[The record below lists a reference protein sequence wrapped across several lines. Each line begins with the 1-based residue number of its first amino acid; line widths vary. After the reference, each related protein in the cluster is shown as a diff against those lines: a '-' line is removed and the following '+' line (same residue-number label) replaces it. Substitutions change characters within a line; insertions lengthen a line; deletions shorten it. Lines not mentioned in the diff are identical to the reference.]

1 MQCLRRLY
9 GFITF
14 KSIDYLRPMSTTEH
28 STPDSAGPDAQ
39 GDVDEQNE
47 LLEKD
52 DIFHILQNQRRRDSL
67 RYLKKADETVRMR
80 DLAEQVAAWEHDTT
94 LQALTSDERQRVYI
108 ALYQS
113 HLPKLD
119 EEGIIN
125 YNQSRGIVERTEQAA
140 QLDPYLGDSDDDEA
154 TDAQS
159 TMLDKR
165 GSYYG
170 GVLGLSTLL
179 LGGAALNLSLLSL
192 LSVAAV
198 GVVALTAFTVLAMDQ
213 FGSSE

>member
-1 MQCLRRLY
+1 
-9 GFITF
+9 
-14 KSIDYLRPMSTTEH
+14 MSTTEH
-28 STPDSAGPDAQ
+28 STPDSAAPGAQSDEVQDA
-39 GDVDEQNE
+39 

-67 RYLKKADETVRMR
+67 RYLKKADDTVRMR

-125 YNQSRGIVERTEQAA
+125 YNQSRGIVERTEEAA
-140 QLDPYLGDSDDDEA
+140 QLDPYLGDDDDEA
-154 TDAQS
+154 TDAQNK
-159 TMLDKR
+159 MLDKR

>member
-1 MQCLRRLY
+1 
-9 GFITF
+9 
-14 KSIDYLRPMSTTEH
+14 MSTTEH
-28 STPDSAGPDAQ
+28 STSDPADLGAQ
-39 GDVDEQNE
+39 GDGDAHAE

-67 RYLKKADETVRMR
+67 RYLKKADDTVRMR

-125 YNQSRGIVERTEQAA
+125 YNQSRGIVERTERAA
-140 QLDPYLGDSDDDEA
+140 QLDPYLGDTDDEA
-154 TDAQS
+154 TDAQRKV
-159 TMLDKR
+159 LDRR

-198 GVVALTAFTVLAMDQ
+198 GVVALTAFTVLAMDR
-213 FGSSE
+213 FGTDE